1 MEYIYPDYYKQFH
14 CIAGKC
20 PDTCCAGWQ
29 ICIDDKT
36 LKKYLRLKGSF
47 GNRLKNSIDLEEKS
61 FRRFEGKC
69 PFLNEEKLCDICLEI
84 GEENLC
90 DTCAKYPRHIEE
102 FENVREVS
110 LSVSCPEAARMMLTK
125 KEPVTFVCEEKES
138 GREAYETFDFFL
150 YTKLLQIREFLIETA
165 QNRELPLANR
175 MAFIAA
181 AGHDLQRRILTERLY
196 ETDELLERY
205 RSAHFCKKAARRF
218 ENYAKVQEYRY
229 ELMQEAVMTLHELEV
244 LRADFRGELWNA
256 EWLLYGTMT
265 RESYIQKRKLFLEE
279 WKQWEIWGEQLLV
292 YFIFT
297 YFCGAVYDRD
307 AYAKLKAGLVHI
319 LILEELLFADWLEKG
334 KDFCEQDG
342 IRRIYGYAREVEHS
356 DWNLDYF
363 ETLVKKR
370 QVFSL
375 EHLLTLI
382 LSR

>member
-29 ICIDDKT
+29 ICIDDRT
-36 LKKYLRLKGSF
+36 LKKYLRLKGPF

-61 FRRFEGKC
+61 FYRFEGKC

-90 DTCAKYPRHIEE
+90 DTCARYPRHIEE

-110 LSVSCPEAARMMLTK
+110 LSVSCPEAARMILTK
-125 KEPVTFVCEEKES
+125 KEPVTFICEEKES
-138 GREAYETFDFFL
+138 SREAYETFDFFL

-165 QNRELPLANR
+165 QNRELSLADR

-181 AGHDLQRRILTERLY
+181 AGHDLQRRILAEKLY

-205 RSAHFCKKAARRF
+205 RSADFCKKAARKF
-218 ENYAKVQEYRY
+218 ENYANAQEYRY

-279 WKQWEIWGEQLLV
+279 WKQWEIWGEHLLV

-297 YFCGAVYDRD
+297 YFCGAVYDRA

-334 KDFCEQDG
+334 EDFCEQDG